1 MAKRKSDV
9 RQDGDLYWF
18 SLPKAAGLAGLTKKE
33 MMRRADA
40 RELRTDPAVPEE
52 YWFERE
58 EIWALKMAKEARS
71 EQWQARNPDGAKKR
85 VKTSEQQEKEW
96 EKISGARAQG
106 WRPGGG
112 GVSSHYE
119 KVLLSEIAE
128 ANRKRKDQ
136 GPK

>member
-1 MAKRKSDV
+1 
-9 RQDGDLYWF
+9 
-18 SLPKAAGLAGLTKKE
+18 
-33 MMRRADA
+33 
-40 RELRTDPAVPEE
+40 
-52 YWFERE
+52 
-58 EIWALKMAKEARS
+58 MAKEARS
-71 EQWQARNPDGAKKR
+71 EEWKARNPDGAKKW

-96 EKISGARAQG
+96 EKMSGARAQG

-128 ANRKRKDQ
+128 ANRKLKEQ

>member
-1 MAKRKSDV
+1 MAKRKPNV

-18 SLPKAAGLAGLTKKE
+18 SLPKAAGLAGLSKKE

-40 RELRTDPAVPEE
+40 GELRTDPAAPDD

-71 EQWQARNPDGAKKR
+71 AEWRARHPNGAKKR
-85 VKTSEQQEKEW
+85 VKTPEQQEKEW
-96 EKISGARAQG
+96 AKMSGARAQG

-112 GVSSHYE
+112 GVSPHYE

-128 ANRKRKDQ
+128 ANRKLKDQ

>member
-1 MAKRKSDV
+1 MAKRKPDV

-40 RELRTDPAVPEE
+40 GELRTDPAVPDD

-58 EIWALKMAKEARS
+58 EIWALKVAKEARS
-71 EQWQARNPDGAKKR
+71 DEWHARNPDGAKKR
-85 VKTSEQQEKEW
+85 IKTPEQQEKEW
-96 EKISGARAQG
+96 EKMSGARSQG
-106 WRPGGG
+106 WQPGGG
-112 GVSSHYE
+112 GVSSHHE
-119 KVLLSEIAE
+119 KVLLNEIAE
-128 ANRKRKDQ
+128 ANRKRKEH

>member
-1 MAKRKSDV
+1 MAKRKPDV

-18 SLPKAAGLAGLTKKE
+18 SLPKAAGLAGLAKKA

-40 RELRTDPAVPEE
+40 GELRTDPNVPNE

-58 EIWALKMAKEARS
+58 EIWVLKMAKEARS
-71 EQWQARNPDGAKKR
+71 DEWHARNPNGAKKR
-85 VKTSEQQEKEW
+85 VKTPEQQEKEW
-96 EKISGARAQG
+96 AKMSGARVEG
-106 WRPGGG
+106 WRPRGGG
-112 GVSSHYE
+112 ASAHHE

-128 ANRKRKDQ
+128 TNRKLKEQ

>member
-1 MAKRKSDV
+1 MAKRKPDV
-9 RQDGDLYWF
+9 RQDGALYWF
-18 SLPKAAGLAGLTKKE
+18 SLPKAAGLTGLTKKE

-40 RELRTDPAVPEE
+40 RELRTDPAVPDE

-71 EQWQARNPDGAKKR
+71 EAWQARNPDGAKKR
-85 VKTSEQQEKEW
+85 IKTPEQQEKAW
-96 EKISGARAQG
+96 EKMSGARAQG